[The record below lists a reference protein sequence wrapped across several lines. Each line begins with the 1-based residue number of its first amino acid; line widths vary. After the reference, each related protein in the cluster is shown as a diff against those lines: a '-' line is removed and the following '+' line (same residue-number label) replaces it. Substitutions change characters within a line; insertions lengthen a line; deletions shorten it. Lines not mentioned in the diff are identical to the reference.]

1 MSHDLI
7 CEALNIYNFFWL
19 HGTSKD
25 YDHRSSLKNENGL
38 SSDDVET
45 IGKNRQLRIMN
56 DAILVLIFPL
66 SLILKVF

>member
-1 MSHDLI
+1 MSHELI
-7 CEALNIYNFFWL
+7 GVALNIYTFCWL

-45 IGKNRQLRIMN
+45 IEKNRHLRIMN

>member
-7 CEALNIYNFFWL
+7 CEALKIYNFFWL

>member
-1 MSHDLI
+1 MSRDLI
-7 CEALNIYNFFWL
+7 GETLNIYTFGWL
-19 HGTSKD
+19 HGTSK
-25 YDHRSSLKNENGL
+25 YHDHRSSLKNENGL

-45 IGKNRQLRIMN
+45 IEKNRQLRIMN